1 MADVDFVVRGFVD
14 GRPATAHF
22 ERGVLEA
29 DPELVRRAEII
40 VALGEE
46 FVVGKRPKVH
56 ASLDGGVATALTVMR
71 AFSVVTS
78 VHLEMSP
85 KPA

>member
-1 MADVDFVVRGFVD
+1 
-14 GRPATAHF
+14 
-22 ERGVLEA
+22 
-29 DPELVRRAEII
+29 
-40 VALGEE
+40 
-46 FVVGKRPKVH
+46 VH